1 MMRKRYSGNLTF
13 LIMNKKLE
21 WLLGTWFGDSFHCSM
36 IEKAI
41 NSESVSLA
49 EFINGFDSLRN
60 AQWDNKDDFET
71 FIPDEF
77 KMLYDS
83 TQKV

>member
-1 MMRKRYSGNLTF
+1 
-13 LIMNKKLE
+13 
-21 WLLGTWFGDSFHCSM
+21 M

-83 TQKV
+83 IQV